1 MRIRG
6 IRNVNFSEKIAN
18 VLKNDSRTY
27 VQEIEISTSSERES
41 RFFLCSKQMDDKECG
56 VALLFLLFTYFN
68 FYFYRPSRFFK
79 DELSLM

>member
-56 VALLFLLFTYFN
+56 VALLFLLFTLIFI
-68 FYFYRPSRFFK
+68 FIDLVDFLK
-79 DELSLM
+79 MTCL